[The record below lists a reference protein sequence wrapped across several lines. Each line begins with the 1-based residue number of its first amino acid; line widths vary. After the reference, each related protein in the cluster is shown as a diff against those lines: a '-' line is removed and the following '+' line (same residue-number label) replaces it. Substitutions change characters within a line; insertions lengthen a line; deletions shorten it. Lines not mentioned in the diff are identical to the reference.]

1 MNTFYSANGNFN
13 KINLIE
19 RYDEEHP
26 SSMSIISFLIDNQN
40 MKNRIDTL
48 ENEISRLERE
58 IKLSQMKYLP
68 FNNNK
73 TSKIISKNSNNWIST
88 DGNIIIEIIYEE
100 ELEFIPQ
107 VYVEIVDNKL
117 SDIKYNVQVY
127 EIGKDRFKCKLITD
141 NIEYS
146 KYINDDG
153 NSYSDILEFVR
164 NRLSLNYVI
173 VE

>member
-1 MNTFYSANGNFN
+1 M
-13 KINLIE
+13 
-19 RYDEEHP
+19 
-26 SSMSIISFLIDNQN
+26 
-40 MKNRIDTL
+40 
-48 ENEISRLERE
+48 
-58 IKLSQMKYLP
+58 
-68 FNNNK
+68 
-73 TSKIISKNSNNWIST
+73 
-88 DGNIIIEIIYEE
+88 
-100 ELEFIPQ
+100 
-107 VYVEIVDNKL
+107 YVEIVDNKL

-146 KYINDDG
+146 KYIDDDG